1 MASVWCGNTSSSNGL
16 LGVVGAVVAPSSR
29 RLGDEVYGAS
39 LRTVLSDA
47 RAIIGYSYPE
57 GLVTK
62 AADA

>member
-1 MASVWCGNTSSSNGL
+1 

-29 RLGDEVYGAS
+29 RLGDEGYGAS